1 MIWCFSSKYLK
12 AKRVALYRGILF
24 ANSLR
29 NLCHGFV
36 IVEVLGVLQLV
47 EVIHD
52 PGVGLPAPHLG
63 HQLLLVGG
71 LQTLAQS
78 LSASVQIYSQI
89 RHFCTSIKRQSVI
102 YLESTQVL
110 A

>member
-12 AKRVALYRGILF
+12 AKRVALYWSILF

-29 NLCHGFV
+29 NLCHSFV
-36 IVEVLGVLQLV
+36 VVEVLWVLQLV

-71 LQTLAQS
+71 LQTLAQG
-78 LSASVQIYSQI
+78 LSASVQI
-89 RHFCTSIKRQSVI
+89 
-102 YLESTQVL
+102 
-110 A
+110 